1 MEEIKDH
8 CLTIVTDS
16 LIKCEEKRSK
26 ILFENKNKREIKKII
41 VDGCQITD
49 NTIPKCDNLLIDTT
63 TDIEYFVELKGHD
76 IPHALTQIEVTMSRL
91 SKSLREQ
98 DKFCFIISVRC
109 PLSGADIQRK
119 QKEYRAK
126 YNATLIIQNSP
137 HKHPI
142 I

>member
-1 MEEIKDH
+1 MEEIKAH
-8 CLTIVTDS
+8 CSTTVTDS
-16 LIKCEEKRSK
+16 LIKCEENRSK
-26 ILFENKNKREIKKII
+26 IIFENTARKEIKKII

-49 NTIPKCDNLLIDTT
+49 NTPKCDNLLIDTT

-76 IPHALTQIEVTMSRL
+76 IPHALRQIEATMTRL
-91 SKSLREQ
+91 SKSLKKQ

-109 PLSGADIQRK
+109 PLSGADIQQK

-126 YNATLIIQNSP
+126 YNATLIIKNSP